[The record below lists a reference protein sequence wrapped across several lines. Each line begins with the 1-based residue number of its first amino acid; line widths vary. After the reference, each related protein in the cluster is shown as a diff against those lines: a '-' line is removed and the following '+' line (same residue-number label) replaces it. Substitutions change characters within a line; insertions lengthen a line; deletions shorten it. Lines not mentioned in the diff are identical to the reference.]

1 MDPFL
6 VTGTLGMVR
15 LFYFVPFFFNFKFN
29 NMDYNKLF
37 NDCVELLIWLAIK
50 FDITYKEINVWIFII
65 IEPIIFFSMLFYI
78 LYLNSKLY
86 RKAQ

>member
-1 MDPFL
+1 
-6 VTGTLGMVR
+6 
-15 LFYFVPFFFNFKFN
+15 
-29 NMDYNKLF
+29 MDYNKLF